1 MRRSLI
7 GKRLVRKE
15 DGRLLTGRGRFS
27 ADVSSVGQLYAAF
40 LRSEHAHADILNID
54 TSTARLQPGV
64 MAVLTG
70 SDYVSDGNSSL
81 EHVRNLPDHLDPTRL
96 AFADEELAPSP
107 QLLPIATDRVRYVG
121 EIVAMVVARNEAAAH
136 DALEFIEV
144 GYRTLPAVTDARDAL
159 EDDAPKLFGV
169 SNVCVRAQRGDVN
182 GVRTALAGATR
193 IVRTSLHN
201 HRVYGCPM
209 EPRAALAEFDPGE
222 ERFTLYAP
230 SQGVH
235 RYKRSLAAALA
246 VPADCVRVL
255 TGDVGGGF
263 GLRIPC
269 ANEYPLMLWA
279 ARRCAQPVKW
289 VSSRS
294 ESFLADFHGRDVY
307 CDAALAIGDEG
318 QFTALKISYLG
329 NVGAHPISFAVLS
342 NLLRMAGPPYD
353 IPSIAVSV
361 RGAYT
366 NTVPTSVFRGAG
378 RPEVNHVVER
388 LVDQAADQLGIERDE
403 LRRRNLIRG
412 TELPYGTGLGL
423 TYDSGEFAANFQRAL
438 DLMDLEGL
446 PERRAD
452 AARRGRCLGVGTV
465 NYLESPGAAPYERC
479 DVSVSHQ
486 GRVNAIIG
494 TQSTGQGHETSFAQV
509 LADVLEVRADEI
521 SISFGDSDAA
531 VDGSGTHADRS
542 MRLGGTIL
550 MRAAQ
555 RIIEQGRE
563 RAEEMLEVASADLRY
578 AEGRFTVVGT
588 DRSVSLYQIA
598 AVAPLEATG
607 EISTRLHAHPTGA
620 AACEVEIDPE
630 TGALTLVRYVSVD
643 DVGTVINP
651 MIVEGQIQ
659 GGAAQ
664 GIGQAMLERVVYDN
678 ASGQLL
684 SGSLMDYGLPRAD
697 DLPSFATQIDSCP
710 APSNPLGV
718 KGAGEAGTTAATA
731 AVLSAATDALKALGV
746 ENLSMPLT
754 PERVWRAIRLARS
767 VDG

>member
-1 MRRSLI
+1 MMGSLV
-7 GKRLVRKE
+7 GQRLVRKE
-15 DGRLLTGRGRFS
+15 DGRLVTGRGRFS
-27 ADVSSVGQLYAAF
+27 ADVSSARQLYAAF
-40 LRSEHAHADILNID
+40 LRSEHAHADILEID
-54 TSTARLQPGV
+54 TSSARLRPGV
-64 MAVLTG
+64 IAVLTG
-70 SDYVSDGNSSL
+70 SDYVTDGNSSL
-81 EHVRNLPDHLDPTRL
+81 VHVRNLPDHLDPTRL
-96 AFADEELAPSP
+96 AFADDELAPSP
-107 QLLPIATDRVRYVG
+107 QLFPMATDRVRYVG
-121 EIVAMVVARNEAAAH
+121 EIVAMVIARDEAAAH

-144 GYRTLPAVTDARDAL
+144 GYRSLPAVTDVRDAL
-159 EDDAPKLFGV
+159 DDDAPKLFGE
-169 SNVCVRAQRGDVN
+169 SNVCVRAQRGDVD
-182 GVRTALAGATR
+182 GVRTAFADAR
-193 IVRTSLHN
+193 RVVRTSLHN

-209 EPRAALAEFDPGE
+209 EPRTALGEFDPGE
-222 ERFTLYAP
+222 ARFTLYAP

-246 VPADCVRVL
+246 VPADSVRVV

-269 ANEYPLMLWA
+269 ANEYPLILWA

-289 VSSRS
+289 VGSRS
-294 ESFLADFHGRDVY
+294 EGFVADFHGRDVY
-307 CDAALAIGDEG
+307 CDAALAMDDEG
-318 QFTALKISYLG
+318 RFTALEVSYLG

-361 RGAYT
+361 CGAYT

-388 LVDQAADQLGIERDE
+388 LVDLAADQLGIERDR
-403 LRRRNLIRG
+403 LRRRNLIRE
-412 TELPYGTGLGL
+412 TELPYETALGL

-438 DLMDLEGL
+438 DLMDVEGL
-446 PERRAD
+446 PVRRAD

-479 DVSVSHQ
+479 DVSVSRQ

-494 TQSTGQGHETSFAQV
+494 TQSSGQGHETSFAQV
-509 LADVLEVRADEI
+509 LAGVLDVPVDEI

-555 RIIEQGRE
+555 RIIEQGSK
-563 RAEEMLEVASADLRY
+563 RAEEMLEVAGADLRY
-578 AEGRFTVVGT
+578 AEGRFTAVGT
-588 DRSVSLYQIA
+588 NRSISLYEIA
-598 AVAPLEATG
+598 AEAALEATE

-630 TGALTLVRYVSVD
+630 TGTLALVRYVTVD
-643 DVGTVINP
+643 DAGTVINP
-651 MIVEGQIQ
+651 MIVEGQIH

-664 GIGQAMLERVVYDN
+664 GIGQAVLEHTVYDQ

-684 SGSLMDYGLPRAD
+684 SGSLMDYALPRAD
-697 DLPSFATQIDSCP
+697 DLPSFVTRIDGCP
-710 APSNPLGV
+710 ASSNPLGI

-731 AVLSAATDALKALGV
+731 VVLSAATDALKELGV

-754 PERVWRAIRLARS
+754 PERVWRAIRSARPLS
-767 VDG
+767 G